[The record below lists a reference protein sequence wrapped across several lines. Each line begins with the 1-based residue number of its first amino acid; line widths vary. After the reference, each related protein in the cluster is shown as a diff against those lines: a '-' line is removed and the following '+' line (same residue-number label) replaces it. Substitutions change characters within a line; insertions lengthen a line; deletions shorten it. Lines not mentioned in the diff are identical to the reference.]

1 MESIVKYDTTKLA
14 TQHNQLD
21 LLKESV
27 LARLTDNTKRAY
39 DRALTDYIV
48 WSQGNG
54 QSMDYAAINSYIDSL
69 HNAGMGSSTI
79 NQRLSAIKKFAK
91 EAFNR
96 NWIDSEIYTR
106 IDNIESIKVQGQKLG
121 NWLSKSQVEAAINT
135 PNTLTLKGRRDRAIL
150 GILFGAGLRREELC
164 NLRVS
169 QIQQR
174 DGRWVIVDITGKGNK
189 TRSVPIAAWV
199 MRLINDWLEVYT
211 PSDYLFVSVYKGDN
225 VRDEQL
231 TPHAIYKI
239 VQTYLPDVAPH
250 DLRRTFAQLARKA
263 GAGIEQIQLSLGH
276 ESVKTTEKYLGT
288 RQDLQNAP
296 SDFIKLDI
304 D

>member
-1 MESIVKYDTTKLA
+1 MDTIVKYDTTTLA
-14 TQHNQLD
+14 AQHNQLD

-54 QSMDYAAINSYIDSL
+54 QSMDYTAINSYIDSL
-69 HNAGMGSSTI
+69 HNAGMGSSTT

-121 NWLSKSQVEAAINT
+121 NWLSKTQVEEAINT

-199 MRLINDWLEVYT
+199 RRLINDWLEVYT
-211 PSDYLFVSVYKGDN
+211 PTEYLFVSVYKGDN

-239 VQTYLPDVAPH
+239 VQSYLPDVAPH